1 MMIIFTVTEK
11 IDPTGSKTLG
21 KIKRRLML
29 VQKWMELLYF
39 KSESAIS
46 TIG

>member
-1 MMIIFTVTEK
+1 MIIFTVTEK
-11 IDPTGSKTLG
+11 IIDLQGQ
-21 KIKRRLML
+21 KIKRRLMPG
-29 VQKWMELLYF
+29 VQKWSELLYF

>member
-1 MMIIFTVTEK
+1 MIIFTVTEK
-11 IDPTGSKTLG
+11 IIDLQGQ
-21 KIKRRLML
+21 KIKRRLMPAGG
-29 VQKWMELLYF
+29 VQKWSELLYF